1 MLRKKWRR
9 AILIM
14 FRNQPILSYAEIDL
28 PAWIS
33 WIHAL
38 GLQKEAQRSMIVL
51 VFL

>member
-1 MLRKKWRR
+1 M
-9 AILIM
+9 LIM

-28 PAWIS
+28 PAWIT

-38 GLQKEAQRSMIVL
+38 GLQKKTQRSMPVL